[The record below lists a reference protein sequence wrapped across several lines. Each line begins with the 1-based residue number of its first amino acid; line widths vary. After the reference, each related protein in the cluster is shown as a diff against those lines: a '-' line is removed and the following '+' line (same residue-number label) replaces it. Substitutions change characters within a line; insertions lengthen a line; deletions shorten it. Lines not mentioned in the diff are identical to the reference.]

1 MSIELIKRI
10 GKQTSRLTWNRIYK
24 HNFLINAVIDDNG
37 NSLCPCLHKP
47 GYWVDVT
54 NIYKKEKEKVKAIA
68 LGNYTFAKDKYKKDN
83 VYEFDY
89 CRVFNYYS
97 KNLKIIETE
106 NFIDVADYGWH
117 QVNFQDLFKLVKNTG
132 SVKMLKIEN
141 VVLING
147 QRADELEEDR
157 IIQLIRDEKACLSK
171 IDELQLS
178 NSKAVKKIAYRHE
191 QYIKKLVKVLD
202 SRYNDELD
210 DK

>member
-1 MSIELIKRI
+1 MS
-10 GKQTSRLTWNRIYK
+10 
-24 HNFLINAVIDDNG
+24 
-37 NSLCPCLHKP
+37 
-47 GYWVDVT
+47 VDVT

-147 QRADELEEDR
+147 DRADEMDEDK
-157 IIQLIRDEKACLSK
+157 ILGFIRHQKELLSK
-171 IDELQLS
+171 IHCLNLPK
-178 NSKAVKKIAYRHE
+178 SKAIKKIVDRHE
-191 QYIKKLVKVLD
+191 QNIQRLVKILD
-202 SRYNDELD
+202 SRYKDELD
-210 DK
+210 DKL